1 MRTVVPFPDIDWI
14 NHHTRD
20 FKGHY
25 RFGRAYND
33 LVLDTFK
40 SDLNGEDFTPR
51 VFELD
56 EYRKAGSVVCAKQ
69 GVVLARVVERRLS
82 CRSSRT

>member
-14 NHHTRD
+14 NHRTHD
-20 FKGHY
+20 FNGHY

-33 LVLDTFK
+33 LALDTFK

>member
-56 EYRKAGSVVCAKQ
+56 EYRKAGFKVKHL
-69 GVVLARVVERRLS
+69 GDYPLS
-82 CRSSRT
+82 LETKPEE